1 MVDKKV
7 KVYDERPTQDP
18 LLDVMLQVLAG
29 QSDRRPSRILT
40 AARGT
45 YLKQA
50 LAELVANGWVS
61 LQPAHRFRGD
71 RYHVLDKQRLE
82 RIRELVTAGVTDP
95 AGAPAR
101 AAFLAGMAF
110 DLALIKELAPQ
121 LKLLQ
126 RMRIARE
133 LRERDWVVKAVN
145 EVIVARRVAATAAAS
160 ANG

>member
-1 MVDKKV
+1 M
-7 KVYDERPTQDP
+7 
-18 LLDVMLQVLAG
+18 
-29 QSDRRPSRILT
+29 
-40 AARGT
+40 
-45 YLKQA
+45 
-50 LAELVANGWVS
+50 
-61 LQPAHRFRGD
+61 
-71 RYHVLDKQRLE
+71 LDKQRLE